1 MSQCR
6 ARGEAWHKQSNR
18 CACTEHDN
26 MTTSTGKPTKK
37 PPPPRPAIY
46 RRHSFDTCSLPLPA
60 SPASSPPSSPP
71 RSPAPKT
78 PDSSPKMSCFPE
90 LTASKSSAT
99 RSRRHTMS
107 TVDGGYAKYDR
118 FSGKM
123 KMRLVSPPPPPL
135 RKRQSIR
142 VSGLLLPP
150 PPSKMTEA
158 EDSKKGEEKCT
169 RDAPLQQHDI
179 ERTANASGM
188 SSVARKFPAL
198 MPPRPPLEDDDDTEE
213 PMEEDV
219 SSGQRTEGMSD
230 NGGNVRRGR
239 RMSIGSILGPIV
251 STPPSLPPDSK
262 DVADDDEKK
271 PTDAEGD
278 STLPSL
284 EGFHVSSKGQRNP
297 QGPSPRSSA
306 VL

>member
-1 MSQCR
+1 MS
-6 ARGEAWHKQSNR
+6 
-18 CACTEHDN
+18 
-26 MTTSTGKPTKK
+26 
-37 PPPPRPAIY
+37 Y
-46 RRHSFDTCSLPLPA
+46 
-60 SPASSPPSSPP
+60 
-71 RSPAPKT
+71 
-78 PDSSPKMSCFPE
+78 FPE

-107 TVDGGYAKYDR
+107 TVDGGYAKYDS

-123 KMRLVSPPPPPL
+123 KMVSPPPPPL

-158 EDSKKGEEKCT
+158 EDSKKVEEKYT
-169 RDAPLQQHDI
+169 RDAPLLAQQHDI
-179 ERTANASGM
+179 ERSANASGM

-213 PMEEDV
+213 PTEEDV
-219 SSGQRTEGMSD
+219 SSGQRTEGVSD
-230 NGGNVRRGR
+230 DGGNVRYGR

-262 DVADDDEKK
+262 DVAGDDEKK
-271 PTDAEGD
+271 PTESEGD

-284 EGFHVSSKGQRNP
+284 EGLNVSSKGQRNP

>member
-1 MSQCR
+1 
-6 ARGEAWHKQSNR
+6 
-18 CACTEHDN
+18 
-26 MTTSTGKPTKK
+26 
-37 PPPPRPAIY
+37 
-46 RRHSFDTCSLPLPA
+46 
-60 SPASSPPSSPP
+60 
-71 RSPAPKT
+71 
-78 PDSSPKMSCFPE
+78 
-90 LTASKSSAT
+90 
-99 RSRRHTMS
+99 MS

-123 KMRLVSPPPPPL
+123 KMVSPPPPPL

-158 EDSKKGEEKCT
+158 EDSKKVEENCT
-169 RDAPLQQHDI
+169 RDASLLVQQHDTK
-179 ERTANASGM
+179 RTANASGM

-198 MPPRPPLEDDDDTEE
+198 MPPRPPLEDADDTEE

-219 SSGQRTEGMSD
+219 SSGQRTEGVSD
-230 NGGNVRRGR
+230 DGSNVRYVR
-239 RMSIGSILGPIV
+239 RMSIGSILGPLV

-262 DVADDDEKK
+262 DVAGDDQEK
-271 PTDAEGD
+271 PTESEGD

-284 EGFHVSSKGQRNP
+284 EGLHVSSKGQRNP